1 MARPRKAEED
11 KRAYRTTVWAN
22 KEEHLLMQTRARA
35 TGLSLSTYLRNLG
48 CSYPIKSRAD
58 QYLLSLLVSS
68 RNELSK
74 QGGLL
79 KLYLSKTDR
88 KENLGSKTPEDIDYI
103 LESMEQK
110 QNHLISIAESIAEQ
124 VLRET
129 KDQK

>member
-1 MARPRKAEED
+1 MARPRKAEEE
-11 KRAYRTTVWAN
+11 KRSYRTTVWASRQ
-22 KEEHLLMQTRARA
+22 ELLTMQTKSRSS
-35 TGLSLSTYLRNLG
+35 GLSLSTYLRNLG

-58 QYLLSLLVSS
+58 QYLLSLLVSAK
-68 RNELSK
+68 NELGR

-110 QNHLISIAESIAEQ
+110 QNHLVSIAEQ
-124 VLRET
+124 VLREM
-129 KDQK
+129 KNDR

>member
-68 RNELSK
+68 KNELSK

>member
-1 MARPRKAEED
+1 MARPRKAKED
-11 KRAYRTTVWAN
+11 KRAYRTTVWASR
-22 KEEHLLMQTRARA
+22 EEHLIMQTRARA

-58 QYLLSLLVSS
+58 QYLLSLLVSAK
-68 RNELSK
+68 NELGR

-103 LESMEQK
+103 LESMEQR
-110 QNHLISIAESIAEQ
+110 QRLIVSIAEQ
-124 VLRET
+124 VLREM
-129 KDQK
+129 KK

>member
-22 KEEHLLMQTRARA
+22 REEHLLMQTRARA

-58 QYLLSLLVSS
+58 QYLLSLLVSAK
-68 RNELSK
+68 NELGR

-79 KLYLSKTDR
+79 KIHLSKTDR

-110 QNHLISIAESIAEQ
+110 QTHLLYVAEQ
-124 VLRET
+124 ILMEI
-129 KDQK
+129 KK

>member
-22 KEEHLLMQTRARA
+22 REEHLLMQTKARA

-58 QYLLSLLVSS
+58 QYLLSLLVSAK
-68 RNELSK
+68 NEIGR

-79 KLYLSKTDR
+79 KMYLSKTDN

-110 QNHLISIAESIAEQ
+110 QNHLISIAEK
-124 VLRET
+124 VLREM
-129 KDQK
+129 KK

>member
-22 KEEHLLMQTRARA
+22 REEHLLMQTRARA
-35 TGLSLSTYLRNLG
+35 TGVSLSTYLRNLG

-58 QYLLSLLVSS
+58 QYLLSLLVSAK
-68 RNELSK
+68 NELGR

-79 KLYLSKTDR
+79 KMHLSTDR

-110 QNHLISIAESIAEQ
+110 QDHLLSIVELLLMEMKND
-124 VLRET
+124 R
-129 KDQK
+129 